1 VVSVKVSG
9 NIRREKMDKKTWLS
23 VLLMFALA
31 LGQVNIASAA
41 GPEKIMLGNLSAF
54 TGGSS
59 IYGED
64 TKRAMTLAIEEIN
77 AQGGFD
83 VAGKKYTFEVIHMDH
98 KFQAALAVSGYRR
111 LVDLNGVRFIQQMG
125 SMTGEAIMKYNE
137 KDNVL
142 VDNVTPADG
151 LTTSGNK
158 LALNQCTR
166 SNGNDPPVVEA
177 AWKRGLKTMY
187 ILADDSEFGRDH
199 AEMIEQT
206 YRKMGGKVLGI
217 EFVQATKSVDFM
229 PVLTKIKGYKT
240 DCIYIVAVEEPA
252 ARIAKQAREAGI
264 TAKLLFTE
272 HFKQKAIDIVGIEKL
287 DGTLFTG
294 SALALISLTPIG
306 TPPEFLR
313 YREKYMKRW
322 PGAYLSATG
331 LYGYN
336 LLYYLAKAMQISG
349 TTTDVNKIRAACS
362 DALRETSNV
371 VTYTGFT
378 PGGRGY
384 GSPIF
389 VLGIE
394 KGKVRIISSSPYP
407 KDLAAAGEK

>member
-1 VVSVKVSG
+1 
-9 NIRREKMDKKTWLS
+9 MDKKTWLS
-23 VLLMFALA
+23 GLLMFTLV
-31 LGQVNIASAA
+31 LGQVLIASAA

-54 TGGSS
+54 SGGSS

-64 TKRAMTLAIEEIN
+64 SKRAMTLAIEEIN

-83 VAGKKYTFEVIHMDH
+83 IAGKKYTFEVIHMDH

-166 SNGNDPPVVEA
+166 SNGNDPPVVET

-199 AEMIEQT
+199 AEMIEQS

-229 PVLTKIKGYKT
+229 PVLTKIKGYKP

-264 TAKLLFTE
+264 RAKLLFTE

-287 DGTLFTG
+287 EGTLFTG

-313 YREKYMKRW
+313 YREKYLKRW

-336 LLYYLAKAMQISG
+336 WLYYLAKAMQISG
-349 TTTDVNKIRAACS
+349 TTTNVNKIRAACS

-371 VTYTGFT
+371 VTYKGFT

-384 GSPIF
+384 GLPIF

-394 KGKVRIISSSPYP
+394 KGKVIIISSSPYP